1 MSVKKEL
8 FGKLADGT
16 EITKFWIENKNGLR
30 AAVLNYGAILTNL
43 IVPAANGQ
51 MKDVV
56 LGYDEIDPYTVNNC
70 FFGAVVGPNANR
82 ICKGQ
87 YTVDGVSYQI
97 EINDGENNCHSHK
110 TLGYHKCVWTAEA
123 GSNFVK
129 LSLTDTDGNLGFP
142 GNRKLSVTYT
152 LTDDNE
158 LKLHY
163 EGVSD
168 KNTVLNPTNHT
179 YFNLAGHESG
189 NILGHKLQIHAS
201 NYTPVVPGAIPTG
214 EIATVKGTP
223 LDFLTPKVVGD
234 DIEDAFEQLQLTS
247 GFDHNWVID
256 DADGSLKKIA
266 VVEEESTGIV
276 MNVYT
281 TLPGVQFYAGNF
293 IDEQTGKDGASYAKR
308 SGLCL
313 ETQYFPDS
321 INQPGFPSPVFGPDR
336 KYDTTTVYEFQTK

>member
-1 MSVKKEL
+1 MSVTSEL

-16 EITKFWIENKNGLR
+16 EISKYWIQNCNGMK
-30 AAVLNYGAILTNL
+30 VGIINYGAIITNL
-43 IVPAANGQ
+43 IVPTKNGD
-51 MKDVV
+51 KDIV
-56 LGYDEIDPYTVNNC
+56 LGYDTIEPYTVNDC

-82 ICKGQ
+82 ICKGA
-87 YTVDGVSYQI
+87 YSIDGVSYQI

-110 TLGYHKCVWTAEA
+110 TLGYHKVVWSVET
-123 GSNFVK
+123 GSNFVI
-129 LSLTDTDGNLGFP
+129 LSITDTDGNLGFP

-163 EGVSD
+163 QGISD

-179 YFNLAGHESG
+179 YFNLLGHASG
-189 NILGHKLQIHAS
+189 NIMTHKMQILAS

-223 LDFLTPKVVGD
+223 LDLTTAKVVGE
-234 DIEDAFEQLQLTS
+234 DIDAPFEQIELTS
-247 GFDHNWVID
+247 CYDHNWVID
-256 DADGSLKKIA
+256 NADGSLRKCA
-266 VVEEESTGIV
+266 VVTEDTAGIT

-293 IDEQTGKDGASYAKR
+293 VSEQTGKDGATYGR
-308 SGLCL
+308 RQGLCL
-313 ETQYFPDS
+313 ETQYFPDA
-321 INQPGFPSPVFGPDR
+321 INNPSFPSPVFGPDR
-336 KYDTTTVYEFQTK
+336 KYDTTTVYEFKMN